1 VADLLA
7 LSSRIVDEGWVDE
20 PVNRV
25 TQELSELDDGVA
37 VVESFSHSVAFDAGG
52 ELVVFDASGA
62 RTGAAIVEALRAW
75 RDLPVRTLVYT
86 HGHVDHV
93 GGSGAFA
100 AYAAERD
107 AGPLRVV
114 AHAGVPRRLERYRH
128 TDGWN
133 AAINARQFGGVSRR
147 TGLGIGGQARFL
159 PADVVDPTETFDE
172 RCQLDVGGVH
182 AELRHGRGET
192 DDHLWAWFPATRT
205 ICSGDFLIW
214 NFPNAG
220 NPQKVQRYPL
230 EWAAVLREMVA
241 AGPELL
247 IPAHGLPIAGADRI
261 ALVLTEVAEALE
273 DLVEATLALMN
284 QGATLDE
291 VVHGV
296 EVAPEVLERPWL
308 RPLYDEPEFVVRNV
322 WRLYGGWWDGDPASL
337 KPAPA
342 AALAAELAA
351 LAGGAGR
358 LAARAGEL
366 AGAGDLR
373 LACHLA
379 ELAARA
385 APGDAAVHEVRAAVY
400 QQRRDSELSL
410 MAKGVYA
417 AAANDSRA
425 ELDRPGRA

>member
-1 VADLLA
+1 MADLLA
-7 LSSRIVDEGWVDE
+7 LSSRIVDEGRADE

-25 TQELSELDDGVA
+25 TQELSELADGVA
-37 VVESFSHSVAFDAGG
+37 IVESFSHSVAVDAGG

-62 RTGAAIVEALRAW
+62 RTGAAVVGAIRAW

-93 GGSGAFA
+93 GGSGAFVA
-100 AYAAERD
+100 DAEQRGC
-107 AGPLRVV
+107 GPLRVV
-114 AHAGVPRRLERYRH
+114 AHAGVPRRLERYRR
-128 TDGWN
+128 TEGWN
-133 AAINARQFGGVSRR
+133 TAINVRQFGGVSPRA
-147 TGLGIGGQARFL
+147 GLGIGGQARFV
-159 PADVVDPTETFDE
+159 PDDVAEPTETFDDTHV
-172 RCQLDVGGVH
+172 LDAGDLH

-230 EWAAVLREMVA
+230 EWAAALREMVA

-247 IPAHGLPIAGADRI
+247 IPAHGLPIAAADRI

-273 DLVEATLALMN
+273 TLVEDTLRFMN
-284 QGATLDE
+284 DGATLDE
-291 VVHGV
+291 IVHGV
-296 EVAPEVLERPWL
+296 QVAPEVLERPWL

-342 AALAAELAA
+342 AVLAAEVAA
-351 LAGGAGR
+351 LAGGAER
-358 LAARAGEL
+358 LAARATEL
-366 AGAGDLR
+366 AGSGDLR

-385 APGDAAVHEVRAAVY
+385 APDDAGVHEVRAAVY
-400 QQRRDSELSL
+400 QQRRDQELSL
-410 MAKGVYA
+410 MAKGIYA
-417 AAANDSRA
+417 AAANESRA
-425 ELDRPGRA
+425 ELDRLGR